1 MNMPGFTADLCLRNA
16 DQRYQVS
23 ALEHQTDQTIQPA
36 LMGPQRSG
44 NRRLSSGLH
53 GMHTPIGQSHVVKQA
68 VAIPVLPKVAVAEYK
83 GISRQRRY
91 VGTAIFFVNR
101 PRETYS
107 WRVEESGKCGIMAE
121 SGEDVA
127 WDEAWELLWARE

>member
-1 MNMPGFTADLCLRNA
+1 
-16 DQRYQVS
+16 
-23 ALEHQTDQTIQPA
+23 
-36 LMGPQRSG
+36 MGPNAPGIAGCLQDCMDAHP
-44 NRRLSSGLH
+44 NW
-53 GMHTPIGQSHVVKQA
+53 T
-68 VAIPVLPKVAVAEYK
+68 VARCKASCRDPGVPKVAVAGYN

-107 WRVEESGKCGIMAE
+107 WRVSAFCPPGWEVEAPAPAPRSETNVWRVEESGKCGIISV

-127 WDEAWELLWARE
+127 WDEAWESLWARE